1 MHSVVSSCVR
11 TGKEEDKSK
20 ERLNI
25 RILKHSIMFLYYNL
39 ITDLDKKALLKEE
52 FFKYFKLRPNQKRP
66 NLVKWT
72 VKIHLI

>member
-1 MHSVVSSCVR
+1 
-11 TGKEEDKSK
+11 
-20 ERLNI
+20 
-25 RILKHSIMFLYYNL
+25 MFLYYNL

-66 NLVKWT
+66 NLVQWT